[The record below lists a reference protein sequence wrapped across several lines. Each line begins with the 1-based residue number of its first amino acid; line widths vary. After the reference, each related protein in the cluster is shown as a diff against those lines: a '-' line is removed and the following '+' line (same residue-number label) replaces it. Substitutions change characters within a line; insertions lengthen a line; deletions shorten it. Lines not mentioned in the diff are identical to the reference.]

1 MLNAF
6 LIGLLAASSLLI
18 GCLIALAHQVRPRT
32 LAAIIAFG
40 VGVLI
45 SAVAYDLVADSFQVS
60 GGRGITLGL
69 LCGSLTF
76 FLGDLF
82 IDRAGGANRKS
93 MTGDGGGSGGESSGR
108 AIVLGT
114 VLDGIPES
122 MVLGLSLL
130 SGEGVSLTMLAAV
143 FLSNLPEAMAAT
155 SGLRI
160 SGQPPRKTIRMWT
173 LVVLV
178 SALASAVGYA
188 LLDGAGPAA
197 IAFVQSFAA
206 GAILTMLVDTMVPE
220 AFEHGGR
227 MVGLITTLGFAV
239 AFGLASL
246 EVLA

>member
-6 LIGLLAASSLLI
+6 LVGLLAASSLLI
-18 GCLIALAHQVRPRT
+18 GCVIALAHQVRPRT
-32 LAAIIAFG
+32 LAVIIAFG

-60 GGRGITLGL
+60 GGEGITLGL

-76 FLGDLF
+76 FVGDLL

-93 MTGDGGGSGGESSGR
+93 MTGDGGGSSGR

-130 SGEGVSLTMLAAV
+130 SGEGVSVTMMAAV

-155 SGLRI
+155 SGLRM
-160 SGQPPRKTIRMWT
+160 SGQPPRKTVRMWT

-178 SALASAVGYA
+178 SALASAAGYA
-188 LLDGAGPAA
+188 LLDGASPTM

-227 MVGLITTLGFAV
+227 MVGLVTTLGFAV

>member
-1 MLNAF
+1 VLNAF

-32 LAAIIAFG
+32 LGAIIAFG

-60 GGRGITLGL
+60 GGEGITLGL

-76 FLGDLF
+76 FVGDLL

-93 MTGDGGGSGGESSGR
+93 MTGDGGASSSGSSGQ

-114 VLDGIPES
+114 VLDGVPES

-130 SGEGVSLTMLAAV
+130 SGEGVSLTMMAAV

-155 SGLRI
+155 SGLRA
-160 SGQPPRKTIRMWT
+160 SGQPPRKAIRMWT
-173 LVVLV
+173 LVMLV
-178 SALASAVGYA
+178 SALASAAGYA
-188 LLDGAGPAA
+188 LLDGASPTM

-227 MVGLITTLGFAV
+227 MVGLVTTLGFAM

-246 EVLA
+246 EVHA

>member
-155 SGLRI
+155 SGLRT

>member
-1 MLNAF
+1 MLGAGHPDSPLTGFGPARWDYRRVLNAF

-45 SAVAYDLVADSFQVS
+45 SAVAYDLVADSFQIS

-155 SGLRI
+155 SGLRA
-160 SGQPPRKTIRMWT
+160 SGQPAGKSVRMWT

-178 SALASAVGYA
+178 SALASAAGYV
-188 LLDGAGPAA
+188 LLD
-197 IAFVQSFAA
+197 
-206 GAILTMLVDTMVPE
+206 
-220 AFEHGGR
+220 
-227 MVGLITTLGFAV
+227 
-239 AFGLASL
+239 
-246 EVLA
+246 